1 MNVSCALRVRKL
13 RGNEVSIA
21 IAHNMRSQA
30 DVGAITYPKSSDPNR
45 VHMNKSYF
53 GRNFQHVTNEKD
65 LLIILRQEFL
75 HAKVNGLLSSKARF
89 PKKSGKYRKKDGTLQ
104 EIPTSFIREIIL
116 QIGGEGQVTLDDTVY
131 LEIAKFFANLLKN
144 SVVRIDIHRDET
156 SEHMHVLLT
165 HWSFSLNRFH
175 NWFQN
180 TNSFQILQDETNR
193 FVKELVASY
202 GLNVI
207 SHNEKAATGDIHIPH
222 KLYKRFL
229 EPLNHEI
236 ENKKKQ
242 LEELENSLFE
252 RQKIE
257 EHLKEILNEKLM
269 VCKQKLDSNIAKT
282 EFKDSLLIEYAREIQ
297 KFNIAAAIAFLETTI
312 ENDHVEKELN
322 NGYVQIKR

>member
-144 SVVRIDIHRDET
+144 SVVRIDIHRDES
-156 SEHMHVLLT
+156 SEHMHVLL
-165 HWSFSLNRFH
+165 SLWCF
-175 NWFQN
+175 
-180 TNSFQILQDETNR
+180 
-193 FVKELVASY
+193 
-202 GLNVI
+202 
-207 SHNEKAATGDIHIPH
+207 
-222 KLYKRFL
+222 
-229 EPLNHEI
+229 
-236 ENKKKQ
+236 
-242 LEELENSLFE
+242 
-252 RQKIE
+252 
-257 EHLKEILNEKLM
+257 
-269 VCKQKLDSNIAKT
+269 
-282 EFKDSLLIEYAREIQ
+282 
-297 KFNIAAAIAFLETTI
+297 
-312 ENDHVEKELN
+312 
-322 NGYVQIKR
+322 